1 MTFLV
6 WKTKRYLN
14 LIDIQKTGREGERP
28 VLFLSSRPNNY
39 LVNIISSCNPWFA
52 TCTSIVDAQRKNCI
66 MGFLGLTLPFL
77 VVKNKPN
84 KRRPPFHTLSGLNY
98 FKTPP
103 EPTTPYIAKI
113 KTEI

>member
-1 MTFLV
+1 
-6 WKTKRYLN
+6 
-14 LIDIQKTGREGERP
+14 
-28 VLFLSSRPNNY
+28 
-39 LVNIISSCNPWFA
+39 
-52 TCTSIVDAQRKNCI
+52 